1 MAVDGNQSKAD
12 ATLGQKKDTTP
23 NGSYT
28 QEQVDKMILDAKTS
42 VLADAGRYK
51 TEAEKAMK
59 AAEAASKRLEDISK
73 RQREAELEQY
83 KDQPAEIA
91 RIRAEDARQQAEA
104 KLADYESQ
112 LNEAKQ
118 RAQTLE
124 TEKNNLSKGETAR
137 QIAAKHN
144 VSADL
149 LAKMAKFT
157 DGSEQAIEEIAKDL
171 PKTQTTKMRPDSNR
185 AIGGMLTLQQA
196 QQEFFKDPTPERY
209 ARIQEVRNSVK

>member
-12 ATLGQKKDTTP
+12 ATLGQKKDATP

-59 AAEAASKRLEDISK
+59 AAEAASKRVDEFAK
-73 RQREAELEQY
+73 RQRDAELEQY